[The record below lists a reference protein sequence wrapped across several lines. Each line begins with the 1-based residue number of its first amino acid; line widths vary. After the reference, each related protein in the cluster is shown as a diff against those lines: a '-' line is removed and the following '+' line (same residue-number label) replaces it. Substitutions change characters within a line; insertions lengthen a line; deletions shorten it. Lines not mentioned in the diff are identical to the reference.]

1 MRGSVGFAMA
11 LANQATL
18 IRAIAAYGSDA
29 QRERHLPRLMAG
41 EIGATAISE
50 KGTGTEV
57 RALETRLARDGDSR
71 GYRLD
76 GHKYNISHAP
86 DARLMMIVASSHVDD
101 KPATALVLIDPERP
115 GVRRSPPQATLGVAD
130 LPIGDVTLAG
140 VRVADDELLGA
151 PRSAVPSLRPLPDR
165 YVGPVRRSIAG
176 GGARRAG
183 GRMMA
188 SP

>member
-1 MRGSVGFAMA
+1 MA

-18 IRAIAAYGSDA
+18 IRAIAAYDYDA

-41 EIGATAISE
+41 EIGATAISG

-76 GHKYNISHAP
+76 GHKYNISRAP
-86 DARLMMIVASSHVDD
+86 DARLMMIVASSDVDG
-101 KPATALVLIDPERP
+101 KPATSLVLIDPERP

-140 VRVADDELLGA
+140 VRVADDELHDAREALYRACAHCRIDTSG
-151 PRSAVPSLRPLPDR
+151 RSVDQSLAAALDALA
-165 YVGPVRRSIAG
+165 AG
-176 GGARRAG
+176 
-183 GRMMA
+183 
-188 SP
+188 